1 MSEAPV
7 PQSKYHPLNLE
18 EFQKLEAE
26 LKTITTFLPEGQMR
40 YIWEM
45 VNKVRGERISQPC
58 ACKSSSGLWTRAIED
73 LRKFVDERK

>member
-18 EFQKLEAE
+18 EFQRLENE